1 MTVHPSR
8 RQVLFAAAVAG
19 GAGALAA
26 CSSSAAKPSAATS
39 SAPAAAG
46 GGSAQAVAKLADV
59 AVGKTISVKLP
70 DGKPGVLTRTGAKE
84 VVCFSA
90 ICTHQGCTVAP
101 AGGELQCPCHG
112 SVFDART
119 GKPKSGPAPS
129 PLPAV
134 QVKVEGAD
142 VVTA

>member
-1 MTVHPSR
+1 MNRHPSR
-8 RQVLFAAAVAG
+8 RQDLFAAAVVG

-26 CSSSAAKPSAATS
+26 CSSSAATS
-39 SAPAAAG
+39 SAANSSTAPAG
-46 GGSAQAVAKLADV
+46 GGGSSRTVAKLADV
-59 AVGKTISVKLP
+59 AVGKTIAVKLP
-70 DGKPGVLTRTGAKE
+70 DGTPGLLTRTGAQA

-129 PLPAV
+129 PLPTV
-134 QVKVEGAD
+134 QVKVDGSN
-142 VVTA
+142 VVTS